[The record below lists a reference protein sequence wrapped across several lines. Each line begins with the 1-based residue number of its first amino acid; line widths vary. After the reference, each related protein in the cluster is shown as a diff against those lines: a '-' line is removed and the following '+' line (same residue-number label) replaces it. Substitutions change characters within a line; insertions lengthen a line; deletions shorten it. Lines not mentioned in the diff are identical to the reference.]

1 MIDTIYVENA
11 VACHD
16 RTKTMTGRFPDA
28 TCVTCD
34 RYQEVFNPKAQNFRL
49 QKKKA
54 GPDTGKEVRGN
65 CPAGAGGLWHRW

>member
-11 VACHD
+11 VVCHE
-16 RTKTMTGRFPDA
+16 RAVNMIKRFPDA
-28 TCVTCD
+28 ACVTCD

-65 CPAGAGGLWHRW
+65 CPAGAEGLRDRR